1 VVALIFMNWL
11 LRGAGEAANTRE
23 ARP

>member
-1 VVALIFMNWL
+1 VALMFMNWL
-11 LRGAGEAANTRE
+11 LRGAGEAAKPRE